1 MNKFIGLL
9 LILVLAAS
17 CKNETESIV
26 KITTEFGDIKIRLYD
41 KTPKHRDN
49 FLKLVDEKFYD
60 GLLFH
65 RVINHFMIQGGDPTS
80 KNAGPD
86 VMLGEGDVDYR
97 IEAEF
102 VPEYFHKKG
111 VLAAAREG
119 DDTNPNVSLAGR
131 SFILFKE
138 RCILRNS

>member
-49 FLKLVDEKFYD
+49 F
-60 GLLFH
+60 
-65 RVINHFMIQGGDPTS
+65 
-80 KNAGPD
+80 
-86 VMLGEGDVDYR
+86 YR
-97 IEAEF
+97 
-102 VPEYFHKKG
+102 G
-111 VLAAAREG
+111 
-119 DDTNPNVSLAGR
+119 
-131 SFILFKE
+131 
-138 RCILRNS
+138 

>member
-49 FLKLVDEKFYD
+49 FLKLVDD
-60 GLLFH
+60 TGW
-65 RVINHFMIQGGDPTS
+65 R
-80 KNAGPD
+80 PD
-86 VMLGEGDVDYR
+86 VEECG
-97 IEAEF
+97 
-102 VPEYFHKKG
+102 
-111 VLAAAREG
+111 
-119 DDTNPNVSLAGR
+119 AGR
-131 SFILFKE
+131 DVG
-138 RCILRNS
+138 